1 MRGRKSN
8 FVACVYCRQ
17 MKLACDGPQKFPS
30 PCSRCTKAQRICSV
44 DPAFKRTK
52 RRERLTA
59 VEKELQELKQ
69 TLNTREASSQP
80 THSTNHDTVIPP
92 TGVLTPLEVQIPDL
106 SLLSE
111 LPGVDLPEQ
120 EAQDLIKEY
129 FLRYDSFCPIL
140 PDSSKFLEYAKPCP
154 LLFWTVLVTALRG
167 HPERK
172 DLYSSIADKVRTMA
186 YEAPKPTNVS
196 LQFMQALLLL
206 CQWPLPYLRMEDP
219 SHAFA
224 VLATQMGL
232 RMGMHRPD
240 HSFEYG
246 FDSYN
251 GGHELLRRK
260 VWACCFTTNVSVSGG
275 LGLPATIQLDHS
287 LLQMSSTKPEW
298 LPDTLYHQ
306 LHLSIQALNICNTLG
321 SCESTSTGLLPTPL
335 PVIRNFESE
344 LRALE
349 FRFSTSWSPSDHI
362 VLFGCR
368 MILYTFALS
377 IPDND
382 TAPTVE
388 ASSHWLVQAFM
399 AASDIIRTASTIQE
413 QLFYAPSRIQKILI
427 HAVCYLLLVRCS
439 PHRELVDNSML
450 VNGISQ
456 ARQVVQTLSI
466 ATGDFM
472 ARAVRFIDRLSQYGD
487 TMSRGSDTEPFFTIK
502 SRMGANLS
510 LTSLLRLRT
519 YTKQAQAQV
528 QDQTTAQDA
537 LPGNDVLNMGL
548 DEDIFASVNWDELF
562 LDMAALPTF

>member
-1 MRGRKSN
+1 MNPRIGSHH
-8 FVACVYCRQ
+8 AW
-17 MKLACDGPQKFPS
+17 QKE
-30 PCSRCTKAQRICSV
+30 QL
-44 DPAFKRTK
+44 
-52 RRERLTA
+52 RRVRLLQTDE

-80 THSTNHDTVIPP
+80 THSTNFETAPLP
-92 TGVLTPLEVQIPDL
+92 TEVVTPVEVQIPDL
-106 SLLSE
+106 LLLSG
-111 LPGVDLPEQ
+111 LQGVDLPEQ

-129 FLRYDSFCPIL
+129 FLRYDAFCPIL
-140 PDSSKFLEYAKPCP
+140 PDSSKFLEYTKPCP

-172 DLYSSIADKVRTMA
+172 DVYSMIADKVRIMA
-186 YEAPKPTNVS
+186 YEAPKPVNTS
-196 LQFMQALLLL
+196 IQFMQALILL
-206 CQWPLPYLRMEDP
+206 CQWPLPYEKMEDP

-224 VLATQMGL
+224 VLATHMGL

-240 HSFEYG
+240 HAFEYG
-246 FDSYN
+246 FDALS

-275 LGLPATIQLDHS
+275 IGMPATIQLDQG
-287 LLQMSSTKPEW
+287 LLEMLTTKPDW
-298 LPDTLYHQ
+298 LPETIYHQ
-306 LHLSIQALNICNTLG
+306 VHLSRQALNICSTLG

-349 FRFSTSWSPSDHI
+349 SRFSTSWSPSDHI

-382 TAPTVE
+382 TALTVE
-388 ASSHWLVQAFM
+388 SSSHWLVQAFM
-399 AASDIIRTASTIQE
+399 TASDIIRTASSIQE

-427 HAVCYLLLVRCS
+427 NAVCYLLLMRCS
-439 PHRELVDNSML
+439 HHRELVDGSML
-450 VNGISQ
+450 LNGISQ

-466 ATGDFM
+466 APGDFM
-472 ARAVRFIDRLSQYGD
+472 ARAVRFIDRLSKGGD
-487 TMSRGSDTEPFFTIK
+487 IMDRNSDTGPFFTIK

-510 LTSLLRLRT
+510 LTSLLRART
-519 YTKQAQAQV
+519 FAKQAKV

-548 DEDIFASVNWDELF
+548 DEDLFASVNWDELF